1 MKVLKPKFWEKKNSL
16 LSLLLL
22 PFSLLFQFI
31 YLIKKRLS
39 SQHSFQIPVICVGNI
54 YVGGTGKTP
63 LSILIVKEL
72 KKQNKKPAIIKKY
85 YSNHIDEH
93 NLINES
99 LDCLFLDKQRS
110 EAIKNAQKKN
120 YDIAILDDGFQDHS
134 IKKNL
139 NILCF
144 NSKQLVGNGM
154 TLPSGP
160 LRESM
165 NAIKKAQIVLINGEK
180 NRLFEEKILNISD
193 KVKIFYSKYLPMNI
207 EEYKNKKLFAFAGI
221 GDPKNFFDLLVNNN
235 LKIYKK
241 IEFPDHYNFSKSEIR
256 KMIDESLQNNCELI
270 TTEKDYYRIKN
281 YGFKQ
286 IKFLKIKLEILEKDK
301 FINEILNY

>member
-22 PFSLLFQFI
+22 PFSLLFQFL

-110 EAIKNAQKKN
+110 ESIKNAQK
-120 YDIAILDDGFQDHS
+120 
-134 IKKNL
+134 
-139 NILCF
+139 
-144 NSKQLVGNGM
+144 
-154 TLPSGP
+154 
-160 LRESM
+160 
-165 NAIKKAQIVLINGEK
+165 
-180 NRLFEEKILNISD
+180 
-193 KVKIFYSKYLPMNI
+193 
-207 EEYKNKKLFAFAGI
+207 
-221 GDPKNFFDLLVNNN
+221 
-235 LKIYKK
+235 
-241 IEFPDHYNFSKSEIR
+241 
-256 KMIDESLQNNCELI
+256 
-270 TTEKDYYRIKN
+270 
-281 YGFKQ
+281 
-286 IKFLKIKLEILEKDK
+286 
-301 FINEILNY
+301 